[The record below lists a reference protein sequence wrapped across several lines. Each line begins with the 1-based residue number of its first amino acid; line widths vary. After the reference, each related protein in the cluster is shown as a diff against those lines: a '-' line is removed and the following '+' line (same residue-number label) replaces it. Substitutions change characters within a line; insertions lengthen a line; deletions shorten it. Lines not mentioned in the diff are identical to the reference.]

1 MNNNINKNK
10 IKNYIQNNHTYLGN
24 IIITYLSFL
33 KYIILIRILFNLLFL
48 LLFPYLKLIT
58 YI

>member
-24 IIITYLSFL
+24 NNYYNNHNLSIISKIYNIN
-33 KYIILIRILFNLLFL
+33 KNII
-48 LLFPYLKLIT
+48 
-58 YI
+58 